1 MKKSTTL
8 SFMIIIAAMAII
20 LESKAQFNVDGQIIQ
35 RTEYRN
41 GFGNLISK
49 DQSATVFTAHRA
61 RLQATYQTEN
71 LKFYMSIQDIRT
83 WGSTPQIKATD
94 NFLSLHEAW
103 GEINLTENWAIKL
116 GRQELNYDNFRFL
129 GNLDWALQARSHD
142 FALVKYE
149 KKFMKLHFGGAY
161 NQAEQT
167 LIEQPYLIPLQY
179 KTAQMARYENKWGKF
194 MFSALAWNDGRYW
207 QEIDNLGNTLAD
219 GIRYRTTIGFP
230 TLKYQI
236 GDTEFSGF
244 YYHQVG
250 QDNTGVSVNAYNFNL
265 NIKHSFMNKMVAG
278 RQWTISAG
286 AEHISGTG
294 NLTSS
299 INTSYQP
306 LYGTNH
312 IFNGYMDLFYV
323 GGRHENTVGLED
335 YAIKTR
341 FTLNPKFFIQG
352 DYHFFRAHSL
362 VFDLRET
369 SPPLLNRNLGSEIDF
384 TFGWL
389 INDALSIQS
398 GYSQFFYSDTFAYL
412 NGKNMLKSSQN
423 WAYIML
429 IIRPTMKNKFI
440 GIFL

>member
-1 MKKSTTL
+1 MKQFITFILTML
-8 SFMIIIAAMAII
+8 LTISFFD
-20 LESKAQFNVDGQIIQ
+20 LQAQFNIDGQFIQ
-35 RTEYRN
+35 RSEYRN
-41 GFGNLISK
+41 GFGGLISK
-49 DQSATVFTAHRA
+49 DQTPTVFTAHRA

-94 NFLSLHEAW
+94 NFLSVHEAW

-149 KKFMKLHFGGAY
+149 KNLMKLHLGGAY

-167 LIEQPYLIPLQY
+167 LFEQPYLIPHQY

-194 MFSALAWNDGRYW
+194 MFSALVWNDGRYW
-207 QEIDNLGNTLAD
+207 HEVDNLGNMLEE
-219 GIRYRTTIGFP
+219 GIRYKTTIGIP
-230 TLKYQI
+230 TLKYPV
-236 GDTEFSGF
+236 GNTAFSGF

-250 QDNTGVSVNAYNFNL
+250 QDITGTSVNAYNFNL
-265 NIKHSFMNKMVAG
+265 NIKHSFANKNVVG
-278 RQWTISAG
+278 RQWTISAS
-286 AEHISGTG
+286 AEHLSGTS

-299 INTSYQP
+299 INNSYQP

-352 DYHFFRAHSL
+352 DYHFFRAHSQ
-362 VFDLRET
+362 VFYLRET
-369 SPPLLNRNLGSEIDF
+369 SPPLLNRYLGSEIDF

-398 GYSQFFYSDTFAYL
+398 GYSQFFHSDTFAYM
-412 NGKNMLKSSQN
+412 NGENMLKSSQN

-429 IIRPTMKNKFI
+429 IVRPTMKNKFI
-440 GIFL
+440 GILL